1 MKLKGLK
8 TLLKR
13 WDVLMAAS
21 VIQVLVQKG
30 KLIVHKVIIVHNK
43 RLTKLCST
51 IRAIKVSIVSLRLVS
66 QQKQE
71 IIVLQLISAHQEQDY
86 MITLKIQK
94 IIVIGKMMHQQDVQE
109 VLGMTI

>member
-13 WDVLMAAS
+13 WHVLMAAS
-21 VIQVLVQKG
+21 VIQVLG
-30 KLIVHKVIIVHNK
+30 LESKLIVHKVIIVHKK
-43 RLTKLCST
+43 RLTKQCSI
-51 IRAIKVSIVSLRLVS
+51 IRATKVSIVSLRLAS

-71 IIVLQLISAHQEQDY
+71 TIVLQLIFVPQVQDY
-86 MITLKIQK
+86 IITLQIQK
-94 IIVIGKMMHQQDVQE
+94 IIVIGEKMHQQDVQE